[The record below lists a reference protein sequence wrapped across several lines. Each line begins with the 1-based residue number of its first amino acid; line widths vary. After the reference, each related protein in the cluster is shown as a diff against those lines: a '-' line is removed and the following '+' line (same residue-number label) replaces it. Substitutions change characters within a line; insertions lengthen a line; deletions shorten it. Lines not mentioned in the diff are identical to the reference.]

1 MVAVCVFSAGSALRM
16 SGSMLTF
23 RGTESVELLLESKS
37 QNFAL
42 MTDDAVVAGAGANN
56 CLRMV
61 GAEGFEP
68 PTLCSQI

>member
-1 MVAVCVFSAGSALRM
+1 
-16 SGSMLTF
+16 MLTF

-37 QNFAL
+37 QNFSL